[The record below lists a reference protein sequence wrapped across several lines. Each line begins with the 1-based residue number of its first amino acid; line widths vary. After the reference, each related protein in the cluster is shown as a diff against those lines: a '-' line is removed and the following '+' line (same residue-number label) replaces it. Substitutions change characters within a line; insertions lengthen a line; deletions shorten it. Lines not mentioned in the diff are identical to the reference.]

1 MDLNQA
7 QSTSLPKAPI
17 TNPVPKTPELPK
29 NPEKLLTAPHHTSWG
44 AALGIVIILI
54 LLVVGALYFW
64 GAKLTRED
72 EASALPTPRLTPEAD
87 PSIRDAGSESDTV
100 VTP

>member
-1 MDLNQA
+1 MDLNQT
-7 QSTSLPKAPI
+7 QPTLQPKTPI
-17 TNPVPKTPELPK
+17 ANTVPKTPELPK
-29 NPEKLLTAPHHTSWG
+29 SPEKLLTAPHHTSWG

-72 EASALPTPRLTPEAD
+72 AASALPTSRLTPEAD
-87 PSIRDAGSESDTV
+87 PSISDTGFDLDTK